1 MARVAKKITRTWKI
15 EEDVALRLDEWAAKT
30 HLTLG
35 DSVQLGIWV
44 TMSLTPDQRQM
55 LLELM
60 DARREATLSIT
71 VEPQRPAARRKSRA
85 T

>member
-1 MARVAKKITRTWKI
+1 MICVATKITRTWKI
-15 EEDVALRLDEWAAKT
+15 EEDIAQRLDEWAARV

-44 TMSLTPDQRQM
+44 TMSLTPDQRQT

-60 DARREATLSIT
+60 DARQEAKLTIM
-71 VEPQRPAARRKSRA
+71 VEPRRSTGGRKS
-85 T
+85 